1 MLSLQDLHNFY
12 RISRPGNV
20 LMTCLS
26 LCLGAYIAKNHSFIF
41 FKHTIFWAI
50 TIATMLIAAGGYWIN
65 DAYDFRIDRINKPD
79 KAIVNT
85 FLSVKKVTTSY
96 IVLNVIV
103 LLGAVFFV
111 KKLILILL
119 GAILLLFFYAVYLKR
134 STLVGNIL
142 VAFLASLV
150 LMMAGFIYTFN
161 IALIWTAIFAFEIT
175 LIREIVKDTEDIKGD
190 FAFGLQTLPIQIG
203 IKKTKYVLYGLAI
216 LFEVSCMLPTLFHFI
231 NSHKLQSPYC
241 WVSVSLVQIP
251 FLYVIKKL
259 IHANS
264 PQDFTHISRYL
275 KYMMLAGMVSTL
287 ML

>member
-1 MLSLQDLHNFY
+1 
-12 RISRPGNV
+12 
-20 LMTCLS
+20 
-26 LCLGAYIAKNHSFIF
+26 
-41 FKHTIFWAI
+41 
-50 TIATMLIAAGGYWIN
+50 MLIAAGGYWIN

>member
-1 MLSLQDLHNFY
+1 MLSLQDIQNFY

-20 LMTCLS
+20 LMAGIS
-26 LCLGAYIAKNHSFIF
+26 LCLGAYIANNHQFIF
-41 FKHTIFWAI
+41 FQHAIFWANLL
-50 TIATMLIAAGGYWIN
+50 ATMLIAAGGYWIN

-79 KAIVNT
+79 RAIINT

-96 IVLNVIV
+96 IILNVLV

-111 KKLILILL
+111 KNLIFILL
-119 GAILLLFFYAVYLKR
+119 AAIILLFIYAAYFKR

-161 IALIWTAIFAFEIT
+161 IALIWTAIFAFEIS

-190 FAFGLQTLPIQIG
+190 LAFGLQTLPIQIG
-203 IKKTKYVLYGLAI
+203 VQKTKYILYALCAF
-216 LFEVSCMLPTLFHFI
+216 FEISCMLPTFLYFLKHQT
-231 NSHKLQSPYC
+231 LLSPYI
-241 WVSVSLVQIP
+241 WVSFFFVQIP
-251 FLYVIKKL
+251 FLYVVKMIAT
-259 IHANS
+259 ANNTEN
-264 PQDFTHISRYL
+264 FAAISRYL
-275 KYMMLAGMVSTL
+275 KFIMLLGMISTL

>member
-1 MLSLQDLHNFY
+1 MLSIQDLKNFY

-20 LMTCLS
+20 IMTCIS

-41 FKHTIFWAI
+41 LQHPIFWAI
-50 TIATMLIAAGGYWIN
+50 NIATMFIAAGGYWIN

-85 FLSVKKVTTSY
+85 YLSVKKVTTSY
-96 IVLNVIV
+96 IVLNILV
-103 LLGAVFFV
+103 LFFAVFFV
-111 KKLILILL
+111 KKLIFILL
-119 GAILLLFFYAVYLKR
+119 GAIILLFIYAAYLKR
-134 STLVGNIL
+134 STLLGNIL

-161 IALIWTAIFAFEIT
+161 IALIWTAIFAFQIS

-203 IKKTKYVLYGLAI
+203 IQKTKYILYTLCI
-216 LFEVSCMLPTLFHFI
+216 LFEITCNLPTFFHYL
-231 NSHKLQSPYC
+231 NSQNSLLPYS
-241 WVSVSLVQIP
+241 WASILLVQLP
-251 FLYVIKKL
+251 FLYVIRL
-259 IHANS
+259 LFIAEN
-264 PQDFTHISRYL
+264 PQDFAFISRYL
-275 KYMMLAGMVSTL
+275 KFMMLTGMITTL

>member
-1 MLSLQDLHNFY
+1 MLSLQDIQNFY

-20 LMTCLS
+20 LMAGIS
-26 LCLGAYIAKNHSFIF
+26 LCLGAYIANNHQFIF
-41 FKHTIFWAI
+41 FQHAIFWANLL
-50 TIATMLIAAGGYWIN
+50 ATMLIAAGGYWIN

-79 KAIVNT
+79 RAIINT

-96 IVLNVIV
+96 IILNVLV

-111 KKLILILL
+111 KKLIFILL
-119 GAILLLFFYAVYLKR
+119 AAIILLFIYAAYFKR

-161 IALIWTAIFAFEIT
+161 IALIWTAIFAFEIS

-190 FAFGLQTLPIQIG
+190 LAFGLQTLPIQIG
-203 IKKTKYVLYGLAI
+203 VQKTKYILYALCAF
-216 LFEVSCMLPTLFHFI
+216 FEISCMLPTFFYFLKHQT
-231 NSHKLQSPYC
+231 LLSPYI
-241 WVSVSLVQIP
+241 WVSFFFVQVP
-251 FLYVIKKL
+251 FLYVVKMIAT
-259 IHANS
+259 ANNTEN
-264 PQDFTHISRYL
+264 FAAISRYL
-275 KYMMLAGMVSTL
+275 KFIMLLGMISTL